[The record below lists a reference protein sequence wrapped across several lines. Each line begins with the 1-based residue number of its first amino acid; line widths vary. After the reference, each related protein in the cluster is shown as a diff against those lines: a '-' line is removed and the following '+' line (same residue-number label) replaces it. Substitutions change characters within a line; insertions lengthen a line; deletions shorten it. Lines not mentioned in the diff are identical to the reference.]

1 MVSLIPNVSV
11 IGPRHRSGTCAMW
24 YGNRCVTAVYCEPKV
39 HSMPS
44 FSRTPPTFSCRFA
57 VSVRR
62 LAERHL
68 RASTE
73 PEARTRTP
81 PEPHV
86 PGRYGRIGKQLG
98 PWSVR
103 SRTVQRLLAPLLSG
117 CARRM
122 QQGGLD
128 SFKADLEGP
137 LAGFSSCYK
146 GLCSLALA
154 AFLTF
159 LAWRFSFRLLDAA
172 FLLLRPPLSFLAIG
186 VSSCPACDDCGP
198 PLCHLAMPCGAMRQ
212 PPGDGRGFRRPA

>member
-11 IGPRHRSGTCAMW
+11 IGPRHRSGTYTMW
-24 YGNRCVTAVYCEPKV
+24 YGNRSVAMAYRELRTTRRRCSP
-39 HSMPS
+39 
-44 FSRTPPTFSCRFA
+44 RTPSMFSCRFA

-62 LAERHL
+62 LAERRL

-73 PEARTRTP
+73 PETRTRTP
-81 PEPHV
+81 PEPRV
-86 PGRYGRIGKQLG
+86 PGMYGRIGKQLG

-186 VSSCPACDDCGP
+186 VSFCPACDDCGP
-198 PLCHLAMPCGAMRQ
+198 PLCHLAMPCGAMR
-212 PPGDGRGFRRPA
+212 